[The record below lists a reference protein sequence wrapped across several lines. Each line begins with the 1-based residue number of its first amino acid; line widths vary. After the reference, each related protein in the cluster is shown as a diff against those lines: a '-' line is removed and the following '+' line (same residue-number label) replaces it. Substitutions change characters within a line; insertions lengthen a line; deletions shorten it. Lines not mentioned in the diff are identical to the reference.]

1 MPLALEL
8 RLALRC
14 GGQWRYDSAKIAPRS
29 EGLRGL
35 LAPSQRAAVALPR
48 GLAVAVQTGP
58 HDAQDG
64 AGEQDSEGHV
74 GADEGGGQDGGHDGE
89 GRRGGVGQ
97 RGEEA
102 DEGASEGREDSVLS
116 SGGKATVVSCLC

>member
-1 MPLALEL
+1 MAP
-8 RLALRC
+8 RC
-14 GGQWRYDSAKIAPRS
+14 GGQWRYNGAKI
-29 EGLRGL
+29 ELRFEALG
-35 LAPSQRAAVALPR
+35 RAVHTPLVGCSGLPR
-48 GLAVAVQTGP
+48 GLAVAVETRP
-58 HDAQDG
+58 HDTQDG